1 MQVHDPCQVYRRM
14 DVTDTRRDTIPEH
27 DFASHEHVEMRRG
40 IERIVEVAR
49 RHVSNDELSSGVLEV
64 LHWVDHVLEPHAQ
77 WEDRWLY
84 PEIDERAGTPW
95 ATKLMSYEH
104 QQIREAAHAVAAA
117 RLILHEQGSTAAV
130 IEVRGRLF
138 ALDEI
143 LRAHMAR
150 EERFLLPLLES
161 APAEPFESGAVGG

>member
-1 MQVHDPCQVYRRM
+1 M
-14 DVTDTRRDTIPEH
+14 TETRRDTIPEH
-27 DFASHEHVEMRRG
+27 DFVSHEHAEMRRG
-40 IERIVEVAR
+40 IERIVDVAR
-49 RHVSNDELSSGVLEV
+49 SHVSNDELAAGVLEV

-117 RLILHEQGSTAAV
+117 RLVLREHGSTAAV

-138 ALDEI
+138 ALDQI
-143 LRAHMAR
+143 VRAHMTR
-150 EERFLLPLLES
+150 EERFLIPLLER
-161 APAEPFESGAVGG
+161 AAAEPLESGAVGA